1 MALVVLLRGVNV
13 GGNKT
18 FRPSVL
24 AQQLKHLDVVSIG
37 AAGTFVV
44 RKPVAVA
51 RVREEIASRLPFT
64 SAIITF
70 PAKDLAKIL
79 ATEHF
84 AGQPEKKEIVRF
96 VSVLAAKP
104 KTSPEIPFTLPPRG
118 RWLVQVLAREDRFV
132 FGQFRREMRVVERLR
147 ELDKI
152 FGNTLTTRSWS
163 TYVSIAKALE
173 R

>member
-24 AQQLKHLDVVSIG
+24 AQQLKHLDVVSVG

-44 RKPVAVA
+44 KKPVAVA
-51 RVREEIASRLPFT
+51 RVREEIAKRLPFAC
-64 SAIITF
+64 AIITF
-70 PAKDLAKIL
+70 PAKDVAKIL
-79 ATEHF
+79 ATQHF
-84 AGQPEKKEIVRF
+84 EGHPDKKEIVRF
-96 VSVLAAKP
+96 VSVLATKP
-104 KTSPEIPFTLPPRG
+104 KAPPEIPFTLPARG
-118 RWLVQVLAREDRFV
+118 RWLVNVLAREDRFV
-132 FGQFRREMRVVERLR
+132 YGVFRREMRVVERLR

-152 FGNTLTTRSWS
+152 FGDPLTTRSFS
-163 TYVSIAKALE
+163 TYVAVAKALE

>member
-18 FRPSVL
+18 FRPSML

-51 RVREEIASRLPFT
+51 QVREEIASRLPFT

-70 PAKDLAKIL
+70 PAKDVAKIL

-84 AGQPEKKEIVRF
+84 AGQPAKKEIVRF

>member
-18 FRPSVL
+18 FKPSVL
-24 AQQLKHLDVVSIG
+24 AKELAHLDVVSVG

-44 RKPVAVA
+44 KKPVALA

-64 SAIITF
+64 SAIIAF
-70 PAKDLAKIL
+70 PAKHIAEIL

-84 AGQPEKKEIVRF
+84 AEHPEKKEIVRF
-96 VSVLAAKP
+96 VSVLAEKSKAV
-104 KTSPEIPFTLPPRG
+104 PEIPFQLPTRG
-118 RWLVQVLAREDRFV
+118 RWLVNVLAREDRFV
-132 FGQFRREMRVVERLR
+132 YGVYRREMKVVERLR

-152 FGNTLTTRSWS
+152 FGNTLTTRNMT
-163 TYVSIAKALE
+163 TYAAIAKALA